1 MKILVVL
8 KRSTG
13 RHKKTPM
20 PMVIVVMSVWNWPL
34 MWKEMKAR
42 IGTARVRPP
51 PHAIDVH
58 SKEEK
63 LELLTDMVGFV
74 SVMYL

>member
-1 MKILVVL
+1 MVL
-8 KRSTG
+8 KRPTG
-13 RHKKTPM
+13 RQKKTPT
-20 PMVIVVMSVWNWPL
+20 PVAIAVMSVWKWPL

-42 IGTARVRPP
+42 IGAARVRPP